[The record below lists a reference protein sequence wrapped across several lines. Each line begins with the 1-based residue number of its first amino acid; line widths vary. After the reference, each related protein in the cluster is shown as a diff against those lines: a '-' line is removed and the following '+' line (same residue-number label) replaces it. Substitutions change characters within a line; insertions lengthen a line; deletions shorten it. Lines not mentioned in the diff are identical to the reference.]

1 MHQQQVLGQA
11 SLVNPKM
18 STNVLREKNLLFRG
32 VPHLPFLETAD
43 VLLILT
49 CKKVAISTIHLTDCL
64 NAQDC
69 GLDALLKKR
78 HKLLRELCSLKCY

>member
-11 SLVNPKM
+11 SLVNAKM
-18 STNVLREKNLLFRG
+18 STNVLREKNILLRS

-49 CKKVAISTIHLTDCL
+49 CKKFAIIAIHLTDCL

-69 GLDALLKKR
+69 GLDALL
-78 HKLLRELCSLKCY
+78 